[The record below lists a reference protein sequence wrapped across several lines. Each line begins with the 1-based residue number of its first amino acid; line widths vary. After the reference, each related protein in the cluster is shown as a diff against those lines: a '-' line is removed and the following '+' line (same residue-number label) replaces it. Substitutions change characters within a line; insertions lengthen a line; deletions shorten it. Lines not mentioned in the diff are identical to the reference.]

1 MAKSHGLKEPAQP
14 IMCTTRDSGACICM
28 FQSGS
33 KYYLWHMDSCMIVTS
48 MDLADIVT
56 EMGKKGLGSLKTVEL
71 HIRLP
76 ADLGG
81 GK

>member
-1 MAKSHGLKEPAQP
+1 MIVE
-14 IMCTTRDSGACICM
+14 
-28 FQSGS
+28 
-33 KYYLWHMDSCMIVTS
+33 IVTS

-76 ADLGG
+76 DLGVR
-81 GK
+81 K